1 MEWDQLQQVTKGQ
14 PKVKKP
20 PLVKFIFEQL
30 LKVLGISTYAFQGIS
45 SH

>member
-1 MEWDQLQQVTKGQ
+1 MEWDQLQQVAKGQ

-30 LKVLGISTYAFQGIS
+30 LKILGISTSTFQGIP